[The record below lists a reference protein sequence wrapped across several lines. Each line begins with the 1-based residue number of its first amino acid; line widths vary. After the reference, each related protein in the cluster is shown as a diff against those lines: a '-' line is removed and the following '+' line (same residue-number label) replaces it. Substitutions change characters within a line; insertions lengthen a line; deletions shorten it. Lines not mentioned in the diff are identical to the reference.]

1 MTKEYT
7 IGLCV
12 IITSSK
18 KLSDEELE
26 SIAWRIVR
34 NQDLPEGVVVV
45 TDMQYSGH
53 SIRQEKEEP
62 LMEDGR

>member
-1 MTKEYT
+1 MTRKYT

-12 IITSSK
+12 IITSLNR
-18 KLSDEELE
+18 LSDKELE
-26 SIAWRIVR
+26 SIAWRVIR

-53 SIRQEKEEP
+53 LESKVPKSEEKKQ
-62 LMEDGR
+62 